1 MTEITVTVNGK
12 PLTIKEGSSIA
23 DAAKNMGV
31 WEQSIVAELD
41 GEILSKDEM
50 ENKLL
55 KNGSNL
61 ELIRFVGGG

>member
-61 ELIRFVGGG
+61 ELIQFVGGG